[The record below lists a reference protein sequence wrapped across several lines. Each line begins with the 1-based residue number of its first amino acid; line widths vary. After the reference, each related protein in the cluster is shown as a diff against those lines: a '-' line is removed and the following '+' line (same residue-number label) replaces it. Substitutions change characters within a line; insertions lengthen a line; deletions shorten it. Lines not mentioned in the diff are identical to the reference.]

1 MPAIMGG
8 CGVLAGACSVLP
20 DNLVRVFTMPQGV
33 CMTRLTTETAGNY
46 SYRLGLDFA
55 RPVKIGMVW
64 LFRYRVSSFSSNSNV
79 LMAHL

>member
-1 MPAIMGG
+1 M
-8 CGVLAGACSVLP
+8 AGACSVLP

-55 RPVKIGMVW
+55 QPVKIGMVW